1 MKHSNEPWEMKDR
14 FDYRFNPC
22 GMDIVSDGRMVCR
35 MPDGATVNGGKAFP
49 ETKADAYLIAA
60 APDLLRALKDLHAKI
75 WQFHKMNVKKDF
87 SLMVADVAAS
97 KAIAKAEGLS

>member
-22 GMDIVSDGRMVCR
+22 GMDIVSEGRMVCR

-49 ETKADAYLIAA
+49 ETKADAYLITA
-60 APDLLRALKDLHAKI
+60 APDLLHACKSVSLECRDYNRDGDIIVPSHVWDLI
-75 WQFHKMNVKKDF
+75 
-87 SLMVADVAAS
+87 S